1 MQEPSVSS
9 HGIGEVFAR
18 RADMVYRIAFAYVKN
33 AADAEDITQTAFL
46 QLIRKAPRFENE
58 EHEKAWLIRTTINL
72 SKNLLKHWWRKRED
86 VDENTVPCA
95 DETGRDEVLEAVLAL
110 PEKYR
115 TVICLRYFEGYS
127 GEEIAALVKR
137 PSSTVR
143 NRLRKARAL
152 LKEKLGGD
160 PDDR

>member
-1 MQEPSVSS
+1 MQELSYSS
-9 HGIGEVFAR
+9 REIGDIFAR
-18 RADMVYRIAFAYVKN
+18 RADMVYRIACAYVKN

-58 EHEKAWLIRTTINL
+58 EHEKAWLIRTTSNL
-72 SKNLLKHWWRKRED
+72 SKNFLKHWWRKREAI
-86 VDENTVPCA
+86 DENAVPDA
-95 DETGRDEVLEAVLAL
+95 DETGPDEVMEAIRAL
-110 PEKYR
+110 PETYR
-115 TVICLRYFEGYS
+115 TVVYLRYYEGYS
-127 GEEIAALVKR
+127 GEEIAAILKS

-160 PDDR
+160 PDEE